1 MDNLTVE
8 KFFNDNQKRL
18 ALVLLNS
25 NAGFKRLIEEPDLH
39 RPGLVLTGFV
49 DVFTYKRVQIIG
61 NTEITYLKTLT
72 AAENKRAL
80 ETLLSFEIPCIII
93 TENNETPADLLA
105 KADEKGICIFRTSFK
120 TIRLVHL
127 LSDYMDE
134 RFAPTDTVHGSM
146 VDVYGIGMLF
156 TGRSGIGK
164 SEIALD
170 LVERGHR
177 LVADD
182 VVNISRKAEGILIAT
197 ASDVLQHHMEIRGL
211 GIVDVRRVF
220 GIRAIRV
227 QKRVEVVVQLE
238 EWDDS
243 VDYERL
249 GIDESITKILD
260 VEIPLVKLPI
270 FPGKNITVIAEVV
283 ALNQLLKIYGHHPAK
298 EFNEHLIKK
307 IQEKGAVKK
316 YLEDYLDRDFE

>member
-1 MDNLTVE
+1 
-8 KFFNDNQKRL
+8 
-18 ALVLLNS
+18 
-25 NAGFKRLIEEPDLH
+25 
-39 RPGLVLTGFV
+39 
-49 DVFTYKRVQIIG
+49 
-61 NTEITYLKTLT
+61 
-72 AAENKRAL
+72 
-80 ETLLSFEIPCIII
+80 
-93 TENNETPADLLA
+93 
-105 KADEKGICIFRTSFK
+105 
-120 TIRLVHL
+120 
-127 LSDYMDE
+127 
-134 RFAPTDTVHGSM
+134 M